1 MSKNFSSMA
10 YSLFHRLNTAISTF
24 KHMHGEHPF
33 LLQLFLT
40 FASEFMCL
48 HIKPSSCDFFL
59 KIMLILLATT
69 SCTVS
74 VTQLSN
80 PTYAV
85 MTPGKNNCQLSIVD
99 ELMYICI
106 LLSMRFKP
114 KFKQEW
120 ISQHKESIIV

>member
-1 MSKNFSSMA
+1 MSKNLSSMA
-10 YSLFHRLNTAISTF
+10 YSLFHRLNMAISTF

-40 FASEFMCL
+40 FASEFKCL
-48 HIKPSSCDFFL
+48 HIKPSSCDFL
-59 KIMLILLATT
+59 KIILILLATT

-74 VTQLSN
+74 VTHLSN

-99 ELMYICI
+99 ELMNIAKHAI
-106 LLSMRFKP
+106 
-114 KFKQEW
+114 QT
-120 ISQHKESIIV
+120 